1 MEKQTER
8 LHFIM
13 AFIGGWLG
21 VYALL
26 HFANLFGSAQ
36 TSNLIAIVT
45 CLLGGNFGEFAL
57 RLGGMA
63 LYMAAVA
70 LATWLPH
77 HLSADLRVVSL
88 GIDGAAAVILG
99 LFPAEIPPVLG
110 LYPLFF
116 AMAFQWCSF
125 PGAHGFVSATIFS
138 TNNLRQ
144 FTSAVTEVYL
154 NHDPSYRLKARF
166 FGLTLLSFH
175 AGVAVSYLL
184 WDAVG
189 FQAAWLCL
197 IPILAAFGMV
207 RRSIQ
212 TVPDA
217 EPDTE
222 VKPVR

>member
-45 CLLGGNFGEFAL
+45 CLLGGDWAEFGQ
-57 RLGGMA
+57 RVGGMV
-63 LYMAAVA
+63 LYMAAVG
-70 LATWLPH
+70 LAAWLPH
-77 HLSADLRVVSL
+77 RLTVDPRLISL
-88 GIDGAAAVILG
+88 WIDGAAALILG
-99 LFPAEIPPVLG
+99 LLPASTPPVLG

-116 AMAFQWCSF
+116 AMAFQWCCF

-144 FTSAVTEVYL
+144 FTSAMTEVYL
-154 NHDPSYRLKARF
+154 NRDPTYRPKARF

-175 AGVAVSYLL
+175 TGVAVSCLL
-184 WDAVG
+184 W
-189 FQAAWLCL
+189 QAAGPRAAWFCL
-197 IPILAAFGMV
+197 APILAAYRMV
-207 RRSIQ
+207 RCSIR
-212 TVPDA
+212 PA
-217 EPDTE
+217 PA
-222 VKPVR
+222 